1 VATSVSGDEDVT
13 HVALHLQDLV
23 LESPGVEPFLQK
35 LAAYSAAHL
44 GHAARLSNSARLSN
58 ASRLST
64 SEGLSNPGRVG
75 RSGGELFCGISLRR
89 RKKAITTASSSPRA
103 SVWDQMQGKC
113 GEGPTLTAMREG
125 KTVLVP
131 DLRLEERWPD
141 YVHAVTG
148 LASVSVLAVPL
159 ALDGSTRAALTLYAE
174 HPPAFSGDAIA
185 AAEAFAGQASKG
197 LQLALRMSQLQDTRD
212 EMRAAMKSR
221 TVIDLA
227 TGAIMARNRCSQDA
241 AFKVLLQ
248 ASSTRNIKLRDV
260 AARVVSSISGSAPTS
275 THFDE

>member
-1 VATSVSGDEDVT
+1 MVGCLACVVFQGGTLVATSVSGDEDVT

-35 LAAYSAAHL
+35 LAAYS
-44 GHAARLSNSARLSN
+44 SARLS
-58 ASRLST
+58 SS
-64 SEGLSNPGRVG
+64 GREV
-75 RSGGELFCGISLRR
+75 FCGISLRR
-89 RKKAITTASSSPRA
+89 RKKATTTASSNPCAR
-103 SVWDQMQGKC
+103 VMDQMQGKY

-148 LASVSVLAVPL
+148 LASVSVLAIPIV
-159 ALDGSTRAALTLYAE
+159 LDGSTRAALTLYAE
-174 HPPAFSGDAIA
+174 HPQAFSGDGIA
-185 AAEAFAGQASKG
+185 TAEAFAGQASKG
-197 LQLALRMSQLQDTRD
+197 LQLALRMCQLQDTRD

-227 TGAIMARNRCSQDA
+227 TGAIMARNRCSQDT

-248 ASSTRNIKLRDV
+248 ASSTSNIKLRDV
-260 AARVVSSISGSAPTS
+260 AARVVSSISGSTATS

>member
-1 VATSVSGDEDVT
+1 MVGCLACIVFQGGTLVATSVSGDEDVT

-35 LAAYSAAHL
+35 LAAYSAA
-44 GHAARLSNSARLSN
+44 RLSNSARLSSS
-58 ASRLST
+58 A
-64 SEGLSNPGRVG
+64 
-75 RSGGELFCGISLRR
+75 GELFCGISLRR
-89 RKKAITTASSSPRA
+89 RKKATTTASSSPCAR
-103 SVWDQMQGKC
+103 VMDQMQGKY

-148 LASVSVLAVPL
+148 LASVSVLAIPIV
-159 ALDGSTRAALTLYAE
+159 LDGSTRAALTLYAE
-174 HPPAFSGDAIA
+174 DPQAFSGDGIA
-185 AAEAFAGQASKG
+185 TAEAFAGQASKG
-197 LQLALRMSQLQDTRD
+197 LQLALRMSQLEDTRD

-227 TGAIMARNRCSQDA
+227 TGAIMARNRCSQDT

-260 AARVVSSISGSAPTS
+260 AARVVSSISGSAATS

>member
-1 VATSVSGDEDVT
+1 VATRVSGDEDVT

-44 GHAARLSNSARLSN
+44 SNSARLSNAAHLSNSARLSN
-58 ASRLST
+58 AARAGS
-64 SEGLSNPGRVG
+64 
-75 RSGGELFCGISLRR
+75 SGGELFCGISLRR
-89 RKKAITTASSSPRA
+89 RKKATTTASSSPGAR
-103 SVWDQMQGKC
+103 VMDQMQGKH

-131 DLRLEERWPD
+131 DLRVEERWPD

-148 LASVSVLAVPL
+148 LASISVLAIPI
-159 ALDGSTRAALTLYAE
+159 ALDGSARAALTLYTD
-174 HPPAFSGDAIA
+174 HPQAFSGDGIA
-185 AAEAFAGQASKG
+185 TAEAFAGQASKG

-227 TGAIMARNRCSQDA
+227 TGAIMARNRCSQDT
-241 AFKVLLQ
+241 AFKVLLE

-260 AARVVSSISGSAPTS
+260 AARVVSSISGGAATS